1 MTRPALVPFC
11 RLVAQKLD
19 RRETEVPFFINTAQE
34 FIAMM
39 EAYNEMMSAGMVE
52 RKGGE

>member
-1 MTRPALVPFC
+1 MTRPALIPFC
-11 RLVAQKLD
+11 RLVAQKMG
-19 RRETEVPFFINTAQE
+19 RPETDASVTTAQE
-34 FIAMM
+34 FLAMM